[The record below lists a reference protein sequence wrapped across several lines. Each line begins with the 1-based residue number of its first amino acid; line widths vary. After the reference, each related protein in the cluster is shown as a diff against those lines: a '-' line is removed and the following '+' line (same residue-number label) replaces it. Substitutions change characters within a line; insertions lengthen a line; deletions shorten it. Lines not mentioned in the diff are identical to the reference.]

1 MSQPGKH
8 TILFV
13 QREGPQTRTYYDF
26 PTVTQ
31 CMAFIIDM
39 FQRELIRVNPTIK
52 KLSYQVSDI
61 YRYIDALPEFNMLIL
76 DPDTHMYAP
85 YGKAM
90 IKEKV
95 LMHLNHIS
103 RNSN

>member
-1 MSQPGKH
+1 M
-8 TILFV
+8 
-13 QREGPQTRTYYDF
+13 
-26 PTVTQ
+26 
-31 CMAFIIDM
+31 MA
-39 FQRELIRVNPTIK
+39 LIP
-52 KLSYQVSDI
+52 S
-61 YRYIDALPEFNMLIL
+61 L

-103 RNSN
+103 RNNFN

>member
-1 MSQPGKH
+1 MMQ
-8 TILFV
+8 
-13 QREGPQTRTYYDF
+13 
-26 PTVTQ
+26 
-31 CMAFIIDM
+31 
-39 FQRELIRVNPTIK
+39 LIT
-52 KLSYQVSDI
+52 S
-61 YRYIDALPEFNMLIL
+61 L